1 MSVHGKARK
10 NQCQATFFLVGGGGG
25 YGNGKIHMIKKNPL
39 LLCILLCYYYCYNND
54 NNNNNHILSR
64 SHAQFTFYI
73 FFIMLIYNFS
83 CNIDERMKQPIMH
96 LYVIPCAE
104 SQCTLHTFFLYANII
119 NIQSYSYTGVFVTSK
134 RHCIGKQLHG
144 LKKSAVGL
152 QLKCA

>member
-1 MSVHGKARK
+1 MWHNAFLGHYLTCLSNVSRWPREGLTWVFMEKPGKISVRLL
-10 NQCQATFFLVGGGGG
+10 FFLVGGWGG

-119 NIQSYSYTGVFVTSK
+119 NI
-134 RHCIGKQLHG
+134 
-144 LKKSAVGL
+144 
-152 QLKCA
+152 